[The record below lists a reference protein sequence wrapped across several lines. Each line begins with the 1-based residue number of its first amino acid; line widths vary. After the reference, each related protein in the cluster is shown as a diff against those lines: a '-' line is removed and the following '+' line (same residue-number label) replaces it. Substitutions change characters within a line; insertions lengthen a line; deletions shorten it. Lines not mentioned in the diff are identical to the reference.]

1 MNVFL
6 LLSYFS
12 HFTNNFQKNATMIPK
27 YRTRFNGEFSQE
39 KYQKV
44 SELIKEKCGH
54 EAAFRLSESPIFLTK
69 DFQQKLDDASQSI
82 ISQIKEMSDEE
93 LSKAIPTNCNVPN
106 DTKKPHFVAIDFGI
120 CQDENGNVIPQLIE
134 LQAFPSLFGFQK
146 LFEEVITEVYP
157 FLNELKNSLPKDEYI
172 QKLKQVIV
180 GNEDPENVILLEI
193 YPEKQKTAIDFILT
207 EQYLGIKT
215 VCLTKIK
222 KEGKKLFY
230 ENDGKLV
237 PINRI
242 YNRVIFDELDKIEGL
257 ETEFD
262 FREEID
268 VEWITHP
275 NWFFKISKYILPKL
289 KHEFVP
295 KSYFLPDF
303 PKAEQL
309 ENFVLKPLFSFAGS
323 GVNLDPTPEIINQI
337 EDKENYI
344 LQRKVNYVP
353 LFEDI
358 NGQFSKAEIRL
369 LFAWNPEEENPELLV
384 NLVRMTKAAMV
395 NVDFNKK
402 DAIWIGS
409 SMAFF
414 EK

>member
-1 MNVFL
+1 
-6 LLSYFS
+6 
-12 HFTNNFQKNATMIPK
+12 MIQK
-27 YRTRFNGEFSQE
+27 YRTQFNQEFSQE

-44 SELIKEKCGH
+44 NDLIKEKCGY
-54 EAAFRLSESPIFLTK
+54 EASFRLSESPVFLTK
-69 DFQQKLDDASQSI
+69 DFQEKLDDACKTI
-82 ISQIKEMSDEE
+82 ISQIKNMSDEE
-93 LSKAIPTNCNVPN
+93 LSKAIPANCNVPN
-106 DTKKPHFVAIDFGI
+106 DTQKPHFLAIDFGI
-120 CQDENGNVIPQLIE
+120 CQSKNGEIIPQLIE

-157 FLNELKNSLPKDEYI
+157 FLNDLKQSLSKEDYIRELKS
-172 QKLKQVIV
+172 VII
-180 GNEDPENVILLEI
+180 GNENPENVILLEI
-193 YPEKQKTAIDFILT
+193 YPEKQKTFIDFALT

-222 KEGKKLFY
+222 KEGTKLFY
-230 ENDGKLV
+230 ENDGKLI

-262 FREEID
+262 FRENVD

-303 PKAEQL
+303 PETEQL

-323 GVNLDPTPEIINQI
+323 GVNLNPTQEIINKI

-344 LQRKVNYVP
+344 LQRKVTYAP

-358 NGQFSKAEIRL
+358 NGEFSKAEIRL
-369 LFAWNPEEENPELLV
+369 LFAWNPEKENPELLV

>member
-1 MNVFL
+1 
-6 LLSYFS
+6 
-12 HFTNNFQKNATMIPK
+12 MIPK
-27 YRTRFNGEFSQE
+27 YRTQFNEEFSPE

-44 SELIKEKCGH
+44 NELIKEKTGY
-54 EAAFRLSESPIFLTK
+54 EAGFRISESPIFLSNE
-69 DFQQKLDDASQSI
+69 FWQKLDDASQSI
-82 ISQIKEMSDEE
+82 ISQIKEMSVEE
-93 LSKAIPTNCNVPN
+93 LSKAIPANCNVPN

-120 CQDENGNVIPQLIE
+120 CQDEKGNVIPQLIE

-180 GNEDPENVILLEI
+180 GNENPENVILLEI
-193 YPEKQKTAIDFILT
+193 YPEKQKTAIDFVLT

-222 KEGKKLFY
+222 KEGRKLFY
-230 ENDGKLV
+230 ENDGKLIQ
-237 PINRI
+237 INRI

-257 ETEFD
+257 KTEFD
-262 FREEID
+262 FREDID

-295 KSYFLPDF
+295 KSYFLSDF
-303 PKAEQL
+303 PKTEPL

-323 GVNLDPTPEIINQI
+323 GVKLNPTQEIINKI

-344 LQRKVNYVP
+344 LQRKVTYAP

-358 NGQFSKAEIRL
+358 NGEFSKSEIRM
-369 LFAWNPEEENPELLV
+369 LFLWKEIEENPLLMD
-384 NLVRMTKAAMV
+384 NLARMTKVAMA

-409 SMAFF
+409 SIAFF

>member
-1 MNVFL
+1 
-6 LLSYFS
+6 
-12 HFTNNFQKNATMIPK
+12 MIPK
-27 YRTRFNGEFSQE
+27 YRTQFNGEFSQE

-44 SELIKEKCGH
+44 NELIKEKTGY
-54 EAAFRLSESPIFLTK
+54 EAGFRISESPIFLSNE
-69 DFQQKLDDASQSI
+69 FWQKLDDASQSI
-82 ISQIKEMSDEE
+82 ISQIKEMSDKD
-93 LSKAIPTNCNVPN
+93 LRKAIPANCNVPN
-106 DTKKPHFVAIDFGI
+106 DTQKPHFVAIDFGI
-120 CQDENGNVIPQLIE
+120 CQDEKGNVIPQLIE

-180 GNEDPENVILLEI
+180 GNENPENVILLEI
-193 YPEKQKTAIDFILT
+193 YPEKQKTAIDFVLT

-237 PINRI
+237 SIHRI

-257 ETEFD
+257 KTEFD
-262 FREEID
+262 FREDID

-303 PKAEQL
+303 PETEQL

-323 GVNLDPTPEIINQI
+323 GVNLNPTQEIINKI

-344 LQRKVNYVP
+344 LQRKVTYAP

-358 NGQFSKAEIRL
+358 NGEFSKAEIRL
-369 LFAWNPEEENPELLV
+369 LFAWNAEDENPELLV

-409 SMAFF
+409 SMAFIGQ
-414 EK
+414 

>member
-1 MNVFL
+1 
-6 LLSYFS
+6 
-12 HFTNNFQKNATMIPK
+12 MIPK
-27 YRTRFNGEFSQE
+27 YRTQFNGEFSQE

-44 SELIKEKCGH
+44 NELIKEKTGY
-54 EAAFRLSESPIFLTK
+54 EAGFRISESPIFLSNE
-69 DFQQKLDDASQSI
+69 FWQKLDDASQSI
-82 ISQIKEMSDEE
+82 ILQIKEMSVEE
-93 LSKAIPTNCNVPN
+93 LSKAIPANCNVPN

-120 CQDENGNVIPQLIE
+120 CQDEKGNVIPQLIE

-180 GNEDPENVILLEI
+180 GNENPENVILLEI
-193 YPEKQKTAIDFILT
+193 YPEKQKTAIDFVLT

-237 PINRI
+237 SIHRI

-262 FREEID
+262 FREDID

-295 KSYFLPDF
+295 KSYFLSDF
-303 PKAEQL
+303 PKTEQL

-323 GVNLDPTPEIINQI
+323 GVNLNPTQEIINKI
-337 EDKENYI
+337 EDKQNYI
-344 LQRKVNYVP
+344 LQRKVTYAP

-358 NGQFSKAEIRL
+358 NGEFSKAEIRL
-369 LFAWNPEEENPELLV
+369 LFAWNAEDENPELLV

>member
-1 MNVFL
+1 
-6 LLSYFS
+6 
-12 HFTNNFQKNATMIPK
+12 MIPK
-27 YRTRFNGEFSQE
+27 YRTQFNGEFSQE

-44 SELIKEKCGH
+44 NELIKEKTGY
-54 EAAFRLSESPIFLTK
+54 EAGFRISESPIFLSNE
-69 DFQQKLDDASQSI
+69 FWQKLDDASQSI

-93 LSKAIPTNCNVPN
+93 LSKAIPANCNVPN

-180 GNEDPENVILLEI
+180 GNENPENVILLEI
-193 YPEKQKTAIDFILT
+193 YPEKQKTAIDFVLT

-222 KEGKKLFY
+222 KQGKKLFY
-230 ENDGKLV
+230 ESDGKLV
-237 PINRI
+237 SIHRI

-262 FREEID
+262 FREDID

-289 KHEFVP
+289 KHKFVP

-303 PKAEQL
+303 PETEQL

-323 GVNLDPTPEIINQI
+323 GVNLNPTQEIINKI

-344 LQRKVNYVP
+344 LQRKVTYAP

-358 NGQFSKAEIRL
+358 NGEFSKAEIRL
-369 LFAWNPEEENPELLV
+369 LFAWNAEDENPELLV

>member
-1 MNVFL
+1 
-6 LLSYFS
+6 
-12 HFTNNFQKNATMIPK
+12 MIQK
-27 YRTRFNGEFSQE
+27 YRTQFNQEFSQE

-44 SELIKEKCGH
+44 NDLIKEKCGY
-54 EAAFRLSESPIFLTK
+54 EASFRLSESPVFLTK
-69 DFQQKLDDASQSI
+69 DFQEKLDDACKTI
-82 ISQIKEMSDEE
+82 ISQIKNMSDEE
-93 LSKAIPTNCNVPN
+93 LSKAIPANCNVPN
-106 DTKKPHFVAIDFGI
+106 DTQKPHFLAIDFGI
-120 CQDENGNVIPQLIE
+120 CQSKNGEIIPQLIE

-157 FLNELKNSLPKDEYI
+157 FLNDLKQSLSKEDYIRELKS
-172 QKLKQVIV
+172 VII
-180 GNEDPENVILLEI
+180 GNENPENVILLEI
-193 YPEKQKTAIDFILT
+193 YPEKQKTFIDFALT

-222 KEGKKLFY
+222 KQGKKLFY
-230 ENDGKLV
+230 ENDGKLI

-257 ETEFD
+257 ETQFD
-262 FREEID
+262 FREDVD

-303 PKAEQL
+303 PENEQL

-323 GVNLDPTPEIINQI
+323 GVNLNPTLEIINEI

-344 LQRKVNYVP
+344 LQRKVTYAP

-358 NGQFSKAEIRL
+358 NGEFSKAEIRL
-369 LFAWNPEEENPELLV
+369 LFAWNPKKENPELLV

>member
-1 MNVFL
+1 
-6 LLSYFS
+6 
-12 HFTNNFQKNATMIPK
+12 MIPK
-27 YRTRFNGEFSQE
+27 YRTQLNEEFSQE
-39 KYQKV
+39 KYTKV
-44 SELIKEKCGH
+44 NELIKEKCGH

-82 ISQIKEMSDEE
+82 ILQIKNMSDEE
-93 LSKAIPTNCNVPN
+93 LSEAIPVNCNVPN

-120 CQDENGNVIPQLIE
+120 CQDENGSVIPQLIE

-146 LFEEVITEVYP
+146 LFEEIITEVYP
-157 FLNELKNSLPKDEYI
+157 FLNELKNSLSKDEYI
-172 QKLKQVIV
+172 KKLKQVIV
-180 GNEDPENVILLEI
+180 GSENPENVILLEI
-193 YPEKQKTAIDFILT
+193 YPEKQKTAIDFALT

-230 ENDGKLV
+230 KNDGKLV
-237 PINRI
+237 PINR
-242 YNRVIFDELDKIEGL
+242 
-257 ETEFD
+257 
-262 FREEID
+262 
-268 VEWITHP
+268 ITHP

-295 KSYFLPDF
+295 KSYFLSDF
-303 PKAEQL
+303 PENEQL

-323 GVNLDPTPEIINQI
+323 GVNLNPTQEIINQI
-337 EDKENYI
+337 KDKENYI
-344 LQRKVNYVP
+344 LQRKVNYAP

-358 NGQFSKAEIRL
+358 NGEFSKAEIRL
-369 LFAWNPEEENPELLV
+369 LFAWNPDEENPELLV

-414 EK
+414 EE